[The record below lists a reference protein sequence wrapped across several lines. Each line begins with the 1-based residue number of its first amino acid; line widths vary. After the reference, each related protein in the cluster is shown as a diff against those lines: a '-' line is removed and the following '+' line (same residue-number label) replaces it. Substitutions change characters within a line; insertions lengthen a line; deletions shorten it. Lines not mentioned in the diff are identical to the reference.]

1 MLDETDHIL
10 VPGAEVIFHSAVTPN
25 WPRMDTGAPEMDE
38 TQACVPEFLYM
49 EVELMTVPA
58 SPSPSEKD

>member
-1 MLDETDHIL
+1 
-10 VPGAEVIFHSAVTPN
+10 
-25 WPRMDTGAPEMDE
+25 MDTGAPEMDE

-58 SPSPSEKD
+58 SPSPGEKD